1 MTELHKI
8 SVKLS
13 EGQKRKLAKAYRD
26 NEEVSIK
33 LAHKNLSGSDTLMVP
48 KNTVNRVAKSK
59 SLGKGVQIK
68 ISKANVRKQTG
79 SGIFTSLL
87 PVLKNVAPTIGKT
100 MGLSALAGL
109 ASEGASQLV
118 KKITGGQIFQVPNE
132 HLFRLAMMSELLN
145 KGQIR
150 DLAKAHKDGS
160 DMLFKI
166 TQKQVG
172 NGIGTILASIGIP
185 MILDA
190 IKGRGVGRGGPRIGK
205 MSGGAG
211 PRIGMPINPPP
222 FIGNS
227 PSTSGRGKKKK
238 EQLIRFKKT
247 IPMSNFDLLEWCQY
261 LQIPIKNV
269 LSRDQTVPHDHKLAI
284 FIYNLEPQYAR
295 GSHWT
300 STYVKNNVI
309 NYFDSFGLPPFQELV
324 DHAKRKNLTLL
335 HQNQQLQNLYS
346 TTCGWFCLYFLNEMH
361 KGKDYFDLLQ
371 VFKKDTNYNEKFIEK
386 YFKKLEKVK

>member
-8 SVKLS
+8 NVKLS

-26 NEEVSIK
+26 REEVSIK

-79 SGIFTSLL
+79 SGILTSLL
-87 PVLKNVAPTIGKT
+87 PVLRNVAPTIGKT
-100 MGLSALAGL
+100 LGLSALAGL

-150 DLAKAHKDGS
+150 DLPKAHKDGS

-190 IKGRGVGRGGPRIGK
+190 IKGKGVGRGGLRIGK
-205 MSGGAG
+205 MSGQGG
-211 PRIGMPINPPP
+211 PRIGMYPPP
-222 FIGNS
+222 FIGNW
-227 PSTSGRGKKKK
+227 PSTTGRGKKKK
-238 EQLIRFKKT
+238 QLIFKKT
-247 IPMSNFDLLEWCQY
+247 VPMSNFDLLDWCRY
-261 LQIPIKNV
+261 LKIPIKNV
-269 LSRDQTVPHDHKLAI
+269 LSRNQTVPHNHKQAI
-284 FIYNLEPQYAR
+284 FIYNLEPSYMK
-295 GSHWT
+295 GSHWLA
-300 STYVKNNVI
+300 TYVKNNVI
-309 NYFDSFGLPPFQELV
+309 NYFDSFGMPPFEEMV
-324 DHAKRKNLTLL
+324 NHAKRKNLTLL
-335 HQNQQLQNLYS
+335 HQDQQLQNLYS
-346 TTCGWFCLYFLNEMH
+346 SVCGYYCIYFLYEMH
-361 KGKDYFDLLQ
+361 NGVDYFDLLKP
-371 VFKKDTNYNEKFIEK
+371 FTRDTKYNDDFIEK
-386 YFKKLEKVK
+386 YFKKLEKMD

>member
-8 SVKLS
+8 NVKLS

-33 LAHKNLSGSDTLMVP
+33 LAHKNLSGSDTLLVP

-79 SGIFTSLL
+79 SGILTSLL
-87 PVLKNVAPTIGKT
+87 PVLRNVAPTIGKT
-100 MGLSALAGL
+100 VGLSALAGL

-118 KKITGGQIFQVPNE
+118 KKITGGQIFQVPNQ
-132 HLFRLAMMSELLN
+132 HLFRLAMLSELLN

-160 DMLFKI
+160 DMLFEI

-190 IKGRGVGRGGPRIGK
+190 IKGRGGPRIGK
-205 MSGGAG
+205 VSSGAG
-211 PRIGMPINPPP
+211 PQIGLPPP
-222 FIGNS
+222 FIGNWT
-227 PSTSGRGKKKK
+227 STSGRGKKKK
-238 EQLIRFKKT
+238 ELVFKKT
-247 IPMSNFDLLEWCQY
+247 IPMSNFDLLEWCRY
-261 LQIPIKNV
+261 LNIPIKNV
-269 LSRDQTVPHDHKLAI
+269 LSRDQKVPHDHKQTL
-284 FIYNLEPQYAR
+284 FIYNLEPAYMN
-295 GSHWT
+295 GSHWV
-300 STYVKNNVI
+300 STYAKDNVI
-309 NYFDSFGLPPFQELV
+309 NYFDSFGLPPFQEMV
-324 DHAKRKNLTLL
+324 NHAKNKNVTLL
-335 HQNQQLQNLYS
+335 HQNQQLQNLY
-346 TTCGWFCLYFLNEMH
+346 TATCGWFCLYFLNEMN
-361 KGKDYFDLLQ
+361 KGVDYFDLLQ
-371 VFKKDTNYNEKFIEK
+371 VFSNDTNKNEKFIEN
-386 YFKKLEKVK
+386 YFRRLEKMD